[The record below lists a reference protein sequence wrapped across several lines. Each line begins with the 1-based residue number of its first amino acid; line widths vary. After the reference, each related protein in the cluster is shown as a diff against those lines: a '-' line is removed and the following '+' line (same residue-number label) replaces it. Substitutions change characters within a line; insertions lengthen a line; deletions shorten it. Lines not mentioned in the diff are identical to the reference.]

1 MRTSKGR
8 LQNSSENVCNY
19 RRVRRTVLPLS
30 SASVG
35 SKTSCVP
42 IRPLRDGTKVHQAD
56 GFADA
61 RPQISVDSFA
71 FLSHRISTWAIECRR
86 PWQRSGMG
94 VFFRVSV
101 VRVLVVDDFAGFRDA
116 ICSMLRNRPDML
128 VVGEASDGLEAVR
141 KAEDLQPDLIVLDLS
156 MPKLNGLEAT
166 RRIRTLSPKSKIII
180 ASLESSADFV
190 QEALRSGAAGYV
202 IKAELFNQLPPAID
216 AVLQGKRWF
225 VEPVDDIR

>member
-1 MRTSKGR
+1 
-8 LQNSSENVCNY
+8 
-19 RRVRRTVLPLS
+19 
-30 SASVG
+30 
-35 SKTSCVP
+35 
-42 IRPLRDGTKVHQAD
+42 
-56 GFADA
+56 
-61 RPQISVDSFA
+61 
-71 FLSHRISTWAIECRR
+71 
-86 PWQRSGMG
+86 MG